1 MGELVIIALLVIANG
16 IFAGAEIAVLTV
28 RAARMQELVDRGS
41 SRARAVLA
49 LKNEPER
56 FLATVQV
63 GITVVGASAAAFGG
77 ASLAA
82 DLEPYLVGI
91 PLIGKQAAAVA
102 IGLVVAIVSYL
113 SVVIGELVPK
123 SLALRGAEQYALL
136 IARPI
141 LVLAWLVRPIVWF
154 LSTSANLVL
163 RPFGDSTTFTEAR
176 HSAEEL
182 SVLVEE
188 AARSRAI
195 HPEAGEIAS
204 RVLDFPNLTA
214 ADVMVPRQQVVMI
227 ALSATP
233 AEVTSIIEKHKFSR
247 FPVYDQGVDDI
258 VGYVNVRN
266 LLVPALEARPLSLRD
281 VLQKVHFVPESK
293 RVVDLLRDMQ
303 QHVPIAVVVEEHGG
317 TSGIVTIEDLLEEM
331 VGEIFSEHVR
341 PAPRSIAPEPTG
353 STLVQ
358 GTVPIRDINR
368 SLRIELP
375 EDGGFTTIGGLCMA
389 LAGRM
394 PRSGDLLQATD
405 GIRLQVVEATPRRV
419 LAVRIL
425 LEPSEGEAPSSRSMV

>member
-1 MGELVIIALLVIANG
+1 MSELVIIALLVLANG

-41 SRARAVLA
+41 RRARAVLR

-77 ASLAA
+77 ASLA
-82 DLEPYLVGI
+82 ERLVPFLAGFPFLREHAETI
-91 PLIGKQAAAVA
+91 A
-102 IGLVVAIVSYL
+102 IGLVVAIVSFL
-113 SVVIGELVPK
+113 SVVVGELVPK
-123 SLALRGAEQYALL
+123 SLALRGAERYALL

-141 LVLAWLVRPIVWF
+141 LVLAWLARPVVWL
-154 LSTSANLVL
+154 LSASANVVL

-188 AARSRAI
+188 AARSKAI

-204 RVLDFPNLTA
+204 RVLDLPNLTA
-214 ADVMVPRQQVVMI
+214 ADVMVPRQQAVMI
-227 ALSATP
+227 ALD
-233 AEVTSIIEKHKFSR
+233 TSPQELTRILAKHKFSR

-258 VGYVNVRN
+258 VGYVNVRD
-266 LLVPALEARPLSLRD
+266 LLVPALEARPLALRSA
-281 VLQKVHFVPESK
+281 LQKVYFVPESK
-293 RVVDLLRDMQ
+293 KVVDLLRDMQ

-341 PAPRSIAPEPTG
+341 PPPRSIAPEPTG

-358 GTVPIRDINR
+358 GNVPIRDINR

-394 PRSGDLLQATD
+394 PKSGDVLDAEG
-405 GIRLQVVEATPRRV
+405 GIRLHVVEATPRRV
-419 LAVRIL
+419 LAVRIVVAPA
-425 LEPSEGEAPSSRSMV
+425 EPEA

>member
-1 MGELVIIALLVIANG
+1 MSELVIIALLVLANG

-41 SRARAVLA
+41 GRARAVLA
-49 LKNEPER
+49 LKNQPER

-77 ASLAA
+77 ASLAER
-82 DLEPYLVGI
+82 LTPFLMGF
-91 PLIGKQAAAVA
+91 PLTAEQAEAIA
-102 IGLVVAIVSYL
+102 IGLVVAIVSFL
-113 SVVIGELVPK
+113 SVVVGELVPK
-123 SLALRGAEQYALL
+123 SLALRGAERYALL

-141 LVLAWLVRPIVWF
+141 LVLAWLARPVVWL
-154 LSTSANLVL
+154 LSASANIVL

-188 AARSRAI
+188 AARSKAI

-204 RVLDFPNLTA
+204 RVLDLPNLTA
-214 ADVMVPRQQVVMI
+214 ADVMVPRQQAVMI
-227 ALSATP
+227 ALD
-233 AEVTSIIEKHKFSR
+233 TSPQELTRILAKHKFSR

-258 VGYVNVRN
+258 VGYVNVRD
-266 LLVPALEARPLSLRD
+266 LLVPALEARPLALRSA
-281 VLQKVHFVPESK
+281 LQKVYFVPESK
-293 RVVDLLRDMQ
+293 KVVDLLRDMQ

-341 PAPRSIAPEPTG
+341 PPPRSIAPEPTG

-358 GTVPIRDINR
+358 GNVPIRDINR
-368 SLRIELP
+368 SLRIDLP

-394 PRSGDLLQATD
+394 PRSGDVLDAEG
-405 GIRLQVVEATPRRV
+405 GIRLHVVEATPRRV
-419 LAVRIL
+419 LAVRIVVAPP
-425 LEPSEGEAPSSRSMV
+425 EPEA

>member
-28 RAARMQELVDRGS
+28 RKARMQELVEKGS
-41 SRARAVLA
+41 GRARAVLA
-49 LKNEPER
+49 LKHEPET

-63 GITVVGASAAAFGG
+63 GITVVGASAAVFGG

-82 DLEPYLVGI
+82 QLAPFLGQLPVIGE
-91 PLIGKQAAAVA
+91 LIGEHAAWLALL
-102 IGLVVAIVSYL
+102 LVVVILTYL

-136 IARPI
+136 IARPL
-141 LVLAWLVRPIVWF
+141 LVLAWIVKPLVWL
-154 LSTSANLVL
+154 LSASANLVL

-188 AARSRAI
+188 AARSKAI

-204 RVLDFPNLTA
+204 RVLELPNLTA
-214 ADVMVPRQQVVMI
+214 ADVMVPRQQAVMI
-227 ALSATP
+227 PLAASAS
-233 AEVTSIIEKHKFSR
+233 EVTRLIEKHKFSR
-247 FPVYDQGVDDI
+247 FPVYDQGVDDV
-258 VGYVNVRN
+258 VGYINVRD
-266 LLVPALEARPLSLRD
+266 LLVPALESRPIALRD

-293 RVVDLLRDMQ
+293 KAVELLRDMQ

-341 PAPRSIAPEPTG
+341 PPPRSIAPEPTG

-375 EDGGFTTIGGLCMA
+375 EDGDFTTIGGLCME

-394 PRSGDLLQATD
+394 PRNGDLLRASESIQ
-405 GIRLQVVEATPRRV
+405 LQVVEATPRRV
-419 LAVRIL
+419 LFVRIL
-425 LEPSEGEAPSSRSMV
+425 LETKVADVES

>member
-1 MGELVIIALLVIANG
+1 MSELVIIALLVLANG

-41 SRARAVLA
+41 GRARAVLA
-49 LKNEPER
+49 LKNQPER

-77 ASLAA
+77 ASLAER
-82 DLEPYLVGI
+82 LTPFLMGF
-91 PLIGKQAAAVA
+91 PLTVEQAEAIA
-102 IGLVVAIVSYL
+102 IGLVVAIVSFL
-113 SVVIGELVPK
+113 SVVVGELVPK
-123 SLALRGAEQYALL
+123 SLALRGAERYALL

-141 LVLAWLVRPIVWF
+141 LVLAWLARPVVWL
-154 LSTSANLVL
+154 LSASANIVL

-188 AARSRAI
+188 AARSKAI

-204 RVLDFPNLTA
+204 RVLDLPNLTA
-214 ADVMVPRQQVVMI
+214 ADVMVPRQQAVMI
-227 ALSATP
+227 ALD
-233 AEVTSIIEKHKFSR
+233 TSPQELTRILAKHKFSR

-258 VGYVNVRN
+258 VGYVNVRD
-266 LLVPALEARPLSLRD
+266 LLVPALEARPLALRSA
-281 VLQKVHFVPESK
+281 LQKVYFVPESK
-293 RVVDLLRDMQ
+293 KVVDLLRDMQ

-341 PAPRSIAPEPTG
+341 PPPRSIAPEPTG

-358 GTVPIRDINR
+358 GNVPIRDINR
-368 SLRIELP
+368 SLRIDLP

-394 PRSGDLLQATD
+394 PRSGDVLDAEG
-405 GIRLQVVEATPRRV
+405 GIRLHVVEATPRRV
-419 LAVRIL
+419 LAVRIVVAPP
-425 LEPSEGEAPSSRSMV
+425 EPEA

>member
-1 MGELVIIALLVIANG
+1 MSELVIIALLVLANG
-16 IFAGAEIAVLTV
+16 VFAGAEIAVLTV

-41 SRARAVLA
+41 RGARAVLA
-49 LKNEPER
+49 LKNQPER

-82 DLEPYLVGI
+82 DLEPYLAGF
-91 PLIGKQAAAVA
+91 PLIAKHAAGIA

-141 LVLAWLVRPIVWF
+141 LVLAWLARPVVWF
-154 LSTSANLVL
+154 LSASANLVL

-204 RVLDFPNLTA
+204 RVLDLPNLTA

-227 ALSATP
+227 PLSASPEELTRIL
-233 AEVTSIIEKHKFSR
+233 EQHKFSR
-247 FPVYDQGVDDI
+247 FPVYDDGVDDVI
-258 VGYVNVRN
+258 GYVNVRD
-266 LLVPALEARPLSLRD
+266 LLVPALEARHLALRE

-293 RVVDLLRDMQ
+293 RAVDLLRDMQ

-341 PAPRSIAPEPTG
+341 PPPRSIAPEPTG

-358 GTVPIRDINR
+358 GNVPIRDINR

-394 PRSGDLLQATD
+394 PKSGDFLQAPE

-419 LAVRIL
+419 LTVRIHL
-425 LEPSEGEAPSSRSMV
+425 ASDTASA